1 MYSTSKL
8 KILLFI
14 LSLIQIIFWIDNISL
29 MLSIFTTQALLILTI
44 NKKYFYTIMLILS
57 FSVLIY
63 ATLNIETSI
72 LSILRITSSYI
83 VYTLIIIMINLLK
96 EEKQYWIDLS
106 KLIPKIFFTISTIIL
121 FSVSIILLS
130 ASTLSIQPSYI
141 DTIILIILIAII
153 LALLASQT

>member
-106 KLIPKIFFTISTIIL
+106 KLIPKIFFTIGTIIL

>member
-1 MYSTSKL
+1 
-8 KILLFI
+8 
-14 LSLIQIIFWIDNISL
+14 

-106 KLIPKIFFTISTIIL
+106 KLIPKIFFTIGIIIL

>member
-1 MYSTSKL
+1 
-8 KILLFI
+8 
-14 LSLIQIIFWIDNISL
+14 

>member
-14 LSLIQIIFWIDNISL
+14 LLLIQIIFWIDNISL

-106 KLIPKIFFTISTIIL
+106 KLIPKIFFTIGIIIL

>member
-1 MYSTSKL
+1 
-8 KILLFI
+8 
-14 LSLIQIIFWIDNISL
+14 

-106 KLIPKIFFTISTIIL
+106 KLIPKIFFTIGTIIL